1 MKCPLCEARK
11 AKRLCPAK
19 ATHICPVCCGTKREV
34 EIDCPSDCVYLHAGR
49 EYESEKLARTSPL
62 PHRTE
67 RLWTDQFLRRYSGIV
82 FSMSQVVMRT
92 RRVLPGLVDSDVQAA
107 LDALVRTFETLSKGI
122 YYDSAPDGLTQKK
135 LYLELKL
142 FLETPGE
149 DMVIDERRLSTS
161 QILDCLRFL
170 RELSVAITLPRP
182 KSRAFLDHLEVIAQG
197 LAGGSFE
204 ESRLVLP
211 AEL

>member
-1 MKCPLCEARK
+1 
-11 AKRLCPAK
+11 
-19 ATHICPVCCGTKREV
+19 
-34 EIDCPSDCVYLHAGR
+34 VYLHAGR
-49 EYESEKLARTSPL
+49 EYESEKLARISPL

-67 RLWTDQFLRRYSGIV
+67 RLWSDQFLRRYSGIV
-82 FSMSQVVMRT
+82 FRMSQVVMRT

-149 DMVIDERRLSTS
+149 GMIIDERRLSTS
-161 QILDCLRFL
+161 QILDCLQFL

-197 LAGGSFE
+197 LAGGSVE